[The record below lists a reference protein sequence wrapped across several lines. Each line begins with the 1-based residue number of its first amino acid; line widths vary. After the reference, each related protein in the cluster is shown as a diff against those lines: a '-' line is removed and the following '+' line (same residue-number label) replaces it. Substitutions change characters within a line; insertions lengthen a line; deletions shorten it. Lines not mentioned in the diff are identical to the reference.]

1 MDSVGVWAGTVGA
14 AWRSMGV
21 EKNMMSRSGAPSNLP
36 LSTGIPRGQIAVF
49 FLILLVFVVG
59 GAWFYFAQRDHL
71 QREVEKDLK
80 AISQLKTDQIVA
92 WRSGQLIQGKI
103 YADALLLA
111 PETARWLENP
121 GSESAEPILKLFQS
135 LQQPLRYDDIQLVN
149 TGGRIVLSLRGQTGP
164 IHAGVVT
171 ALAEA
176 FRTRQGVLSD
186 LHPGPGD
193 LSGHIEAVM
202 PLLAEN
208 GQPLGA
214 LLLLYSTR
222 EYLYPLIQSW
232 PTASQTAETLL
243 VRRDGDS
250 VLFLNELRHQKDTA
264 MKLRIPLSQTD
275 VPSVQAVLGK
285 EGIVEGTDYRGIRVV
300 SVLKPIPDSPWFM
313 VAKMDWNE
321 AFAAWRYRSILILSL
336 MGTFNRGPVGRD
348 GGRLATAGPVV
359 LQSPVSGGGGPA
371 GKRGEIPHHAVEYRR
386 CGHHDGPGRPCGIS
400 EPGGGGP
407 DGLAAVGGPWK
418 TPGRNISYHQ
428 RTIAS
433 AGRKPGGKGP
443 PGRRYRR
450 HGQSHGTDRAGW
462 DRTADRRLRGA
473 DPR

>member
-1 MDSVGVWAGTVGA
+1 M
-14 AWRSMGV
+14 
-21 EKNMMSRSGAPSNLP
+21 
-36 LSTGIPRGQIAVF
+36 F

-71 QREVEKDLK
+71 RREVEKDLE

-103 YADALLLA
+103 FADALLLA
-111 PETARWLENP
+111 PETIRWLDNP

-164 IHAGVVT
+164 MHAGVVT

-186 LHPGPGD
+186 LHPGPED

-232 PTASQTAETLL
+232 PVASQTAETLL

-313 VAKMDWNE
+313 VAKIDWSE

-336 MGTFNRGPVGRD
+336 MGTFIV
-348 GGRLATAGPVV
+348 A
-359 LQSPVSGGGGPA
+359 
-371 GKRGEIPHHAVEYRR
+371 
-386 CGHHDGPGRPCGIS
+386 
-400 EPGGGGP
+400 
-407 DGLAAVGGPWK
+407 LAAVMGVVWQRRVQSHYKALYRAEAALRESEAKYHTTLLSIGDAVITTDQDGRVEFLNPVAEALMGWPLSEARDKPLDEIFHIIDEQSRQPVENPVAKVLREGGIVGLANHTALIARDGTERPIADSGRRSAMNRAGSWAWCWSFAIRPWN
-418 TPGRNISYHQ
+418 GRPRRSCGSNA
-428 RTIAS
+428 T
-433 AGRKPGGKGP
+433 KPG
-443 PGRRYRR
+443 
-450 HGQSHGTDRAGW
+450 SIW
-462 DRTADRRLRGA
+462 IWRG
-473 DPR
+473 